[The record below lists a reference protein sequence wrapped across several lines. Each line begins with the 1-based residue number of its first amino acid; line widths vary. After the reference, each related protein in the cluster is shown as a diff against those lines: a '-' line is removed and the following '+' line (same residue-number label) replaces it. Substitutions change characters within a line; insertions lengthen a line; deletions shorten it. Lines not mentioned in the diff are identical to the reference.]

1 MEKIINTRIALRID
15 TLANWNKTDVEGK
28 GAKLVLKRGEIGLC
42 EIPSNNPEAQTAP
55 TVLFKVGDGT
65 TPFGELKWASA
76 LAADVYSWAKADDV
90 VLEEETIK
98 FKKGTEVVKSIDLS
112 KFALNSEL
120 TTAVGLLEA
129 ADAALGERI
138 DDVIA
143 AAYDDTEV
151 RGLITKEVSDRE
163 AADLVLEGKITAA
176 QSAADKAQG
185 EVDTLEGV
193 VSALEGTVSSEI
205 ARVAGLITDEA
216 NARKA
221 ADQAIETKIGAVA
234 EGKTVVDLISDVE
247 DKVTSL
253 ENGQVKTNKEDI
265 ETIKNTYVK
274 TSVYDADKAV
284 LEEAIAANTTKIGT
298 DIAAAKT
305 DLQDYADGKAS
316 EVQGNLDTHI
326 SAYNTKVQAL
336 EGADSTL
343 DGKISQEVKDRGS
356 EIARV
361 EGLISTEK
369 SRAEGIEAGLRTD
382 ITNIQNNIAS
392 GLHFRGIKESLSD
405 ITDPAN
411 GDIVIVGTQE
421 YIYDGSSWE
430 EFGNAEAHA
439 TVDYVNTELGKKVN
453 SSVYDAKV
461 ADLEAE
467 DADIRADFAAAD
479 TSLKSELEGK
489 INGKVAQG
497 DFDTLEDRVD
507 GHDTALGTKLDK
519 SEFTE
524 HVSAYNAHITTQA
537 SVDSAQNE
545 RIKAV
550 EDSLKDGGTINDLIK
565 AAQAQADKGVADA
578 KAAQDDVDA
587 LAGKV
592 GTISGEKTLVE
603 QLAAVKATA
612 DSAAVKSE
620 VDATIASINSELAK
634 KALDSDLGAL
644 TTRVST
650 AEGKIT
656 TAEGNITTLQDKV
669 TALESTYT
677 NAQVDKAI
685 SDAVN
690 VEKTRAEAAE
700 AALDS
705 RIDAYDA
712 RFGTAS
718 DILVFNCGDSVTN
731 I

>member
-15 TLANWNKTDVEGK
+15 TLANWSKTDVEGK

-42 EIPSNNPEAQTAP
+42 EIPSGNATAQTAP

-90 VLEEETIK
+90 VLEEEVIK

-120 TTAVGLLEA
+120 TQAIKDLEA
-129 ADAALGERI
+129 ADAALGARI
-138 DDVIA
+138 DKVVAD
-143 AAYDDTEV
+143 AYDDTEI

-163 AADLVLEGKITAA
+163 AADLVLEGKIGDAQEAA
-176 QSAADKAQG
+176 ENAQK
-185 EVDTLEGV
+185 EVDALEGV
-193 VSALEGTVSSEI
+193 VSALNGTVSSEI
-205 ARVAGLITDEA
+205 ARVAGLIEDEA
-216 NARKA
+216 DAREA
-221 ADQAIETKIGAVA
+221 ADQAIEAKIGTVA
-234 EGKTVVDLISDVE
+234 EGKTIVGLISDAQTTVE
-247 DKVTSL
+247 GKVTAL
-253 ENGQVKTNKEDI
+253 ENGQVKTNKEAI

-305 DLQDYADGKAS
+305 ELQGYADGKAS
-316 EVQGNLDTHI
+316 EVQGNLNTHI
-326 SAYNTKVQAL
+326 STYNTKVQAL

-343 DGKISQEVKDRGS
+343 DGKINQEVKDRGS

-392 GLHFRGIKESLSD
+392 GLHFRGIKEALSD

-453 SSVYDAKV
+453 SSVYDSKV
-461 ADLEAE
+461 AELVAE

-479 TSLKSELEGK
+479 ASLKSELEGK
-489 INGKVAQG
+489 INGKVAQD
-497 DFDTLEDRVD
+497 DFDTLKGRVD
-507 GHDTALGTKLDK
+507 GHDTTLGTKLDK

-524 HVSAYNAHITTQA
+524 HIAAQA
-537 SVDSAQNE
+537 SVDSNQND

-587 LAGKV
+587 LVGKV

-620 VDATIASINSELAK
+620 VDATIANINSELAK
-634 KALDSDLGAL
+634 KALGSDLTAL
-644 TTRVST
+644 TTRVTT

-656 TAEGNITTLQDKV
+656 TAEGNITTLQGKV
-669 TALESTYT
+669 TALEGTYT

>member
-15 TLANWNKTDVEGK
+15 TLANWSKTDVEGK

-42 EIPSNNPEAQTAP
+42 EIPSGNAAAQTAP

-90 VLEEETIK
+90 VLEDEVIR

-120 TTAVGLLEA
+120 TSAVGLLEA
-129 ADAALGERI
+129 ADAALGKRI

-163 AADLVLEGKITAA
+163 AADLVLEGKIGDAQEAA
-176 QSAADKAQG
+176 ENAQK
-185 EVDTLEGV
+185 EVDALEGV
-193 VSALEGTVSSEI
+193 VSVLNGTVSSEI
-205 ARVAGLITDEA
+205 ARVVGLIEDEA
-216 NARKA
+216 DARET
-221 ADQAIETKIGAVA
+221 ADQVIEAKIGTVA
-234 EGKTVVDLISDVE
+234 EGKTVVGLISDVE
-247 DKVTSL
+247 GKVTSL

-265 ETIKNTYVK
+265 ETIKSTYVK
-274 TSVYDADKAV
+274 TSVYDADKVV

-298 DIAAAKT
+298 DIATAKT
-305 DLQDYADGKAS
+305 ELQGYADGKAS
-316 EVQGNLDTHI
+316 EVQENLDTHI
-326 SAYNTKVQAL
+326 GAYNTKVQELVNEDSRIAGLVSTEKSRAEAAEAAL
-336 EGADSTL
+336 ETA
-343 DGKISQEVKDRGS
+343 
-356 EIARV
+356 
-361 EGLISTEK
+361 ISTEK

-392 GLHFRGIKESLSD
+392 GLHFRGIKTALSD

-453 SSVYDAKV
+453 SSAYDSKV
-461 ADLEAE
+461 AELVAE

-479 TSLKSELEGK
+479 ASLKSELEGK

-497 DFDTLEDRVD
+497 DFDTLKGRVD
-507 GHDTALGTKLDK
+507 GHDTTLGTKLDK

-524 HVSAYNAHITTQA
+524 HVNTYNAHITAQA
-537 SVDSAQNE
+537 SVDSDQNN

-565 AAQAQADKGVADA
+565 AAQAQANKGVADA
-578 KAAQDDVDA
+578 KAAQDDINELV
-587 LAGKV
+587 GKV

-634 KALDSDLGAL
+634 KALGSDLAAL
-644 TTRVST
+644 TTRVDT

-656 TAEGNITTLQDKV
+656 TAEGNITALQGKV
-669 TALESTYT
+669 TALEGTYT
-677 NAQVDKAI
+677 NAQVDKVV

-690 VEKTRAEAAE
+690 VEKTRAESAE
-700 AALDS
+700 AALDA
-705 RIDAYDA
+705 RIDAYDN

-718 DILVFNCGDSVTN
+718 DILVFDCGDSVTN

>member
-15 TLANWNKTDVEGK
+15 TLANWSKTDVEGK

-42 EIPSNNPEAQTAP
+42 EIPSGNAAAQTAP

-90 VLEEETIK
+90 VLEEEVIK

-120 TTAVGLLEA
+120 TQAIKDLEA
-129 ADAALGERI
+129 ADAALGARI
-138 DDVIA
+138 DKVVAD
-143 AAYDDTEV
+143 AYDDTEI

-163 AADLVLEGKITAA
+163 AADLVLEGKIGDAQEAA
-176 QSAADKAQG
+176 ENAQK
-185 EVDTLEGV
+185 EVDALEGV
-193 VSALEGTVSSEI
+193 VSDLNGTVSSEI
-205 ARVAGLITDEA
+205 ARVAGLIEDEA
-216 NARKA
+216 DARET
-221 ADQAIETKIGAVA
+221 ADQAIEAKIGTVA
-234 EGKTVVDLISDVE
+234 DGKTVVGLISDVE
-247 DKVTSL
+247 GKVTSL
-253 ENGQVKTNKEDI
+253 ENGQVKTNKEAI

-284 LEEAIAANTTKIGT
+284 LEEAIAANTKKIGD
-298 DIAAAKT
+298 DIATAKT
-305 DLQDYADGKAS
+305 ELQGYADGKAS
-316 EVQGNLDTHI
+316 EVQGNLNTHI
-326 SAYNTKVQAL
+326 STYNTKVQAL

-361 EGLISTEK
+361 EGLVSAEET
-369 SRAEGIEAGLRTD
+369 RAKGIEAGLRTD

-392 GLHFRGIKESLSD
+392 GLHFRGIKEALSD

-421 YIYDGSSWE
+421 YIYDGNSWE

-453 SSVYDAKV
+453 SSVYDSKIAELV
-461 ADLEAE
+461 AE
-467 DADIRADFAAAD
+467 DADIRVDFAAAD
-479 TSLKSELEGK
+479 ASLKSELEGK
-489 INGKVAQG
+489 INGKVAQD
-497 DFDTLEDRVD
+497 DFDTLEGRVD

-519 SEFTE
+519 SEFTT
-524 HVSAYNAHITTQA
+524 HVNTYTAHIKAQA
-537 SVDSAQNE
+537 SVDSNQND

-565 AAQAQADKGVADA
+565 AAQEQANKGVADA
-578 KAAQDDVDA
+578 KAAQDDINELV
-587 LAGKV
+587 GKV

-620 VDATIASINSELAK
+620 VDATIANINSELAK
-634 KALDSDLGAL
+634 KALGSDLTAL
-644 TTRVST
+644 TTRVTT

-656 TAEGNITTLQDKV
+656 AAEGNITTLQGKV
-669 TALESTYT
+669 TALEGTYT